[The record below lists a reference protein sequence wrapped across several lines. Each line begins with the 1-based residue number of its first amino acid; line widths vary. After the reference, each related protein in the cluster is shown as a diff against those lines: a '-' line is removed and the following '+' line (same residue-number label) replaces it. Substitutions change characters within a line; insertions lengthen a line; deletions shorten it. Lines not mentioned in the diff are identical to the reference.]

1 MVAMDRLL
9 IAIGKQDE
17 RYGSERYG
25 DQRSEG
31 GAKIGLPVV
40 GCVVVRH
47 RDLRLSALCR
57 QRLHRIEVPAS
68 VAARRNPALSRTQ
81 APSPRCCDAGEVKDW
96 QLVEQHGLWWS

>member
-31 GAKIGLPVV
+31 GAKIGFPVV
-40 GCVVVRH
+40 GCLVVRH
-47 RDLRLSALCR
+47 RDLRLSALFANAW
-57 QRLHRIEVPAS
+57 HRIEVPAS

-81 APSPRCCDAGEVKDW
+81 APSPRCCDAGEVKAGS
-96 QLVEQHGLWWS
+96 LEQHGLWWS